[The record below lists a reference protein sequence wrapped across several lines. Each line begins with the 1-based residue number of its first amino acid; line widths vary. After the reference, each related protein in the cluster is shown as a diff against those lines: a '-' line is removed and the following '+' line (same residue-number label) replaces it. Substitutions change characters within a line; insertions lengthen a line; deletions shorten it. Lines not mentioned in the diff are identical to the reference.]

1 MTFHLYPKKLV
12 CESLEELYGTGAQPP
27 LPDEIEYSGGEKA
40 AITRGNDVITKSQL
54 AAMYLAAKDGMG
66 RSEDTQG
73 RGDSG
78 MTRNALKMNKE
89 ENTDFQKL
97 SAPRLGDVL
106 DLKPRTVSYT
116 LSKFRLLLQG
126 TREGIPGNDL
136 YDKIINA
143 FDEFEDMMKNGRS
156 GEVYSLAMDAVNMD
170 AGTERS
176 DKYDDEL
183 ANQGRKSREKI
194 QKRNEEIIRSTYDL
208 YNKLRVAF
216 GERAPKMV
224 INKLSAE
231 HKLSAED
238 IRTIIKIGLKNDPN
252 LARKF

>member
-1 MTFHLYPKKLV
+1 MKKLV
-12 CESLEELYGTGAQPP
+12 CESIEELYGTEP
-27 LPDEIEYSGGEKA
+27 EIEYSSGEQA
-40 AITRGNDVITKSQL
+40 AISRGNDVLTKPQL
-54 AAMYLAAKDGMG
+54 AAMYLAAKDAMG

-78 MTRNALKMNKE
+78 STRNALKMGKE

-126 TREGIPGNDL
+126 NREGVYGNDL

-143 FDEFEDMMKNGRS
+143 FDEFDKMS
-156 GEVYSLAMDAVNMD
+156 AAEVYAIAMEAVNMD
-170 AGTERS
+170 ATTERS
-176 DKYDDEL
+176 DKWAEETSD
-183 ANQGRKSREKI
+183 QGRKTREKI
-194 QKRNEEIIRSTYDL
+194 QKRNAKIVQSTYDL
-208 YNKLRVAF
+208 YNQLRGAL
-216 GERAPKMV
+216 GERAPKAV

-231 HKLSAED
+231 YGLSAED
-238 IRTIIKIGLKNDPN
+238 LRTIIKTNLKNDPN

>member
-1 MTFHLYPKKLV
+1 MKKLV
-12 CESLEELYGTGAQPP
+12 CESLEELYGTDQP
-27 LPDEIEYSGGEKA
+27 EIEYSSGEQA
-40 AITRGNDVITKSQL
+40 AISRGNDVLTKPQL
-54 AAMYLAAKDGMG
+54 AAMYLAAKDAMG

-78 MTRNALKMNKE
+78 LTRNALKMGKE
-89 ENTDFQKL
+89 TVTDFQKL

-126 TREGIPGNDL
+126 NREGVYGNDL
-136 YDKIINA
+136 YNKIIDA
-143 FDEFEDMMKNGRS
+143 FDEFEKMS
-156 GEVYSLAMDAVNMD
+156 VGEVYSIAMEAVNMD

-176 DKYDDEL
+176 DKFEEEL
-183 ANQGRKSREKI
+183 AGQGRKTREKI
-194 QKRNEEIIRSTYDL
+194 QQRNAKIIQSTYDL
-208 YNKLRVAF
+208 YNQLRGAL
-216 GERAPKMV
+216 GERTPKAV

-231 HKLSAED
+231 YGLSAED
-238 IRTIIKIGLKNDPN
+238 LRTIIKTNLKNDPN